1 MIVATEKLVR
11 IGGASGF
18 WGDSELGLPQLLES
32 GRVDY
37 VVFDYLA
44 EMTMSILAGTRR
56 KDSRLG
62 YATDFVTTFC
72 ENAHAI
78 VSSGVRLVA
87 NAGGVNPQGCVE
99 ALRNAAAQLK
109 VKIKIAFVEGDDAM
123 HLLPS
128 LEADGLLNAHS
139 KGLASESIVSAN
151 AYLGALP
158 IKVALDEGAQIVIT
172 GRCVDSAVTLG
183 ILMHEFE
190 WKCRDYDRLA
200 QGSIAGHI
208 IECGCQAT
216 GGLFTDWE
224 AVPGWDKMGFP
235 ILECHENGDFV
246 VTKPASTGG
255 LVTPAAV
262 AEQILYEVSDPTSYF
277 LPDVTC
283 DFSNVSLT
291 QLGRDRVRVTGIK
304 GREPTTTYKVS
315 ATYIS
320 GYKAVAQLTIIG
332 FDAVQKAQRVGEAI
346 LGRTRRIFER
356 KGLADYRDTLI
367 EVLGGESAFGP
378 HSAASRSREVVLR
391 LAVRHSEKRA
401 LEIFAREIAPAG
413 TTFCPGITGIVG
425 RSKPTAVINQFT
437 FLSSKSKFAAR
448 VVFEDFRQEV
458 EIPRGDDSFRHC
470 PKVAARQ
477 FDLPLADREPVVVP
491 LIRIAYGRSGDKGDT
506 CNIGLLAR
514 NDELVP
520 YLYREVTADR
530 VKSYLSHLV
539 LGKVHRFEV
548 PGINGLNL
556 LCEDA
561 LGGGGMTSLRND
573 PWGKG
578 MAQILLSM
586 PITVPE
592 RFVRAADDAKQS
604 VPL

>member
-1 MIVATEKLVR
+1 MIAAKERLVR

-44 EMTMSILAGTRR
+44 EMTMSILAGARR

-62 YATDFVTTFC
+62 YATDFVTTFS

-99 ALRNAAAQLK
+99 ALRAAAAHLK
-109 VKIKIAFVEGDDAM
+109 IKLKIAFVEGDDAM

-128 LEADGLLNAHS
+128 LEAEGLLDAHS
-139 KGLASESIVSAN
+139 KGLSSESIVSAN

-158 IKVALDEGAQIVIT
+158 IKAALDEGAQIVVT

-183 ILMHEFE
+183 ILMHEFGWE
-190 WKCRDYDRLA
+190 SSNYDRLA

-224 AVPGWDKMGFP
+224 AVPGWDEMGFP
-235 ILECHENGDFV
+235 IIECHENGDFV

-262 AEQILYEVSDPTSYF
+262 AEQILYEVGDPTCYL

-291 QLGRDRVRVTGIK
+291 QHGRDGVRVTGIK
-304 GREPTTTYKVS
+304 GREPTATYKVS
-315 ATYIS
+315 ATYMS

-356 KGLADYRDTLI
+356 KGLPDYRDSLI

-391 LAVRHSEKRA
+391 LAVRHDEKRA
-401 LEIFAREIAPAG
+401 LEIFAREIAPSG
-413 TTFCPGITGIVG
+413 TTFCPGITGVVG
-425 RSKPTAVINQFT
+425 RPKPTAAINQFA
-437 FLSSKSKFAAR
+437 FLSLKSNFAPR
-448 VVFEDFRQEV
+448 VVFEDFLQEV
-458 EIPRGDDSFRHC
+458 EIPNGDDSVR
-470 PKVAARQ
+470 PSSRVAAPR
-477 FDLPLADREPVVVP
+477 FDHPSADHEPVVVP
-491 LIRIAYGRSGDKGDT
+491 LIRIAYARSGDKGDT

-514 NDELVP
+514 SDELVP
-520 YLYREVTADR
+520 YLYREVTTDR

-539 LGKVHRFEV
+539 LGEVRRFEV

-556 LCEDA
+556 LCEEA

-586 PITVPE
+586 PVTVPE
-592 RFVRAADDAKQS
+592 RHVRAADEAKQKAA
-604 VPL
+604 L